1 MPTRYF
7 LLALG
12 LLLLVAPDP
21 AHADYIYTYTGYYFE
36 PMATFLHPSPDP
48 NTGVY
53 TTSDYIRGTL
63 RITDAVFQDVSTTY
77 DASMV
82 LAYSFTDGHQ
92 TLTNGN
98 STVVSFRLHQ
108 DDLRY
113 YPYTNAWSWSLA
125 FTNADGALRMAHFG
139 EGTDHGVIEDVATLG
154 TPKDDGLC
162 CATVTSSAQG
172 YNKGAS
178 PNSPDPSL
186 PGDRAFYHRWTVE
199 QTGPLVQDG
208 GGGGASTSV
217 PEPSLLILVALGASG
232 LGAARWL
239 VGWRR

>member
-1 MPTRYF
+1 M
-7 LLALG
+7 LLARI
-12 LLLLVAPDP
+12 LVVTLFAILTR
-21 AHADYIYTYTGYYFE
+21 ATAVQADYLYTYTGYYFE

-63 RITDAVFQDVSTTY
+63 RIADAVFRDVSTTY

-92 TLTNGN
+92 TLTNAN

-125 FTNADGALRMAHFG
+125 FANADGTLRMAHFG
-139 EGTDHGVIEDVATLG
+139 EGTDWGVIEDVARLG
-154 TPKDDGLC
+154 TPNGDGLC

-172 YNKGAS
+172 YHAGSS
-178 PNSPDPSL
+178 PNT
-186 PGDRAFYHRWTVE
+186 GFYYRWTVE
-199 QTGPLVQDG
+199 QTGS
-208 GGGGASTSV
+208 ATSV
-217 PEPSLLILVALGASG
+217 PEPGVTILLLLGAG
-232 LGAARWL
+232 WLGAAWWL
-239 VGWRR
+239 ARRRRREHPTN

>member
-1 MPTRYF
+1 M
-7 LLALG
+7 LLARI
-12 LLLLVAPDP
+12 LVVTLFAILTR
-21 AHADYIYTYTGYYFE
+21 ATAVQADYLYTYTGYYFE

-63 RITDAVFQDVSTTY
+63 RIADAVFRDVSTTY

-92 TLTNGN
+92 TLTNAN

-125 FTNADGALRMAHFG
+125 FANADGTLRMAHSG
-139 EGTDHGVIEDVATLG
+139 EGTDWGVLEDVARLG
-154 TPKDDGLC
+154 TPNGDGLC
-162 CATVTSSAQG
+162 CAVVTSSAQG
-172 YNKGAS
+172 YHVGAS
-178 PNSPDPSL
+178 PNPTPNN
-186 PGDRAFYHRWTVE
+186 RWTVE
-199 QTGPLVQDG
+199 HAIATPAIPDDAPVN
-208 GGGGASTSV
+208 V
-217 PEPSLLILVALGASG
+217 PEPATLALLG
-232 LGAARWL
+232 LGLMA
-239 VGWRR
+239 VGVGRGKTR

>member
-1 MPTRYF
+1 MLTRYF

-63 RITDAVFQDVSTTY
+63 RIADAVFRDVVTTY

-139 EGTDHGVIEDVATLG
+139 EGTDHGVIEDVARLG
-154 TPKDDGLC
+154 TPNGDGLC
-162 CATVTSSAQG
+162 CAAVASSAQG
-172 YNKGAS
+172 YHAGAS
-178 PNSPDPSL
+178 PNTS
-186 PGDRAFYHRWTVE
+186 YNRWTVE
-199 QTGPLVQDG
+199 QVP
-208 GGGGASTSV
+208 ASV
-217 PEPSLLILVALGASG
+217 PEPATLLLLG
-232 LGAARWL
+232 LGLAGL
-239 VGWRR
+239 GLGRRLTRLGVPPGAGR